1 MKSTE
6 EWVTLWRHDPELD
19 RWRYDEIPL
28 AGLIRTIQRDALL
41 AASEIARKE
50 GEGAPDEI
58 YEAACRNVCDAILE
72 RSREI

>member
-1 MKSTE
+1 MSDESILLT
-6 EWVTLWRHDPELD
+6 
-19 RWRYDEIPL
+19 YDGRGV
-28 AGLIRTIQRDALL
+28 AAKQRALHRIKVAML
-41 AASEIARKE
+41 LEAAEIASKE